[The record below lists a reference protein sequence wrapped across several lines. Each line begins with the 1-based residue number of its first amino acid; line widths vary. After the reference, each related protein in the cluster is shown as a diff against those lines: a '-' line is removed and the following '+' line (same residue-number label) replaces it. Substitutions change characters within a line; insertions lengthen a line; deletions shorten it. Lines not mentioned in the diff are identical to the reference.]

1 MTDDRLTI
9 DERAQGGELNE
20 LDAALETQD
29 YPTTPDELIES
40 YGDHG
45 VESSGGSKSIEEIFT
60 GIDDETYDSAQEVR
74 DRILDQLHRE

>member
-1 MTDDRLTI
+1 MTDDRSTI

-29 YPTTPDELIES
+29 YPITPDELIES
-40 YGDHG
+40 YGDHE

-60 GIDDETYDSAQEVR
+60 AIDDETYDSAQEVR